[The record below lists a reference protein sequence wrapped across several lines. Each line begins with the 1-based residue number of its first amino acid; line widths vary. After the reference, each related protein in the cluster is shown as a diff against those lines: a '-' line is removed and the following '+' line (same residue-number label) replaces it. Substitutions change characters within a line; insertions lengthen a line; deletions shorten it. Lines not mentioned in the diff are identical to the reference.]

1 MDYARWGRRLQFPP
15 CFLPAGMHEAY
26 PVREK
31 LDLEQFQSHLLL
43 LGCSGRNQLS
53 FEAECNE
60 QQVATLTSGSGW
72 IHDAAMPKAHHD
84 HHVAATFH
92 AQSASILLLLLW
104 CDIRN
109 KSGFSKILAQNII
122 LAGICP

>member
-72 IHDAAMPKAHHD
+72 IHDAAMPKAHAPRPPRGSHLSCAVSQ
-84 HHVAATFH
+84 HTPPPPLV
-92 AQSASILLLLLW
+92 
-104 CDIRN
+104 
-109 KSGFSKILAQNII
+109 
-122 LAGICP
+122 